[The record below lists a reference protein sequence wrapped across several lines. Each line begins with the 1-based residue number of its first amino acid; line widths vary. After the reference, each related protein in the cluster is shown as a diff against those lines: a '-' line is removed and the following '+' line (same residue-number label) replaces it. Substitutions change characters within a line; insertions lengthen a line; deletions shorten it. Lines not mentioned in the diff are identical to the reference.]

1 MTDRQIIDAFL
12 FDSELA
18 LLAHR
23 FAETFDLVDTYIII
37 EAGETFRGNPKPLT
51 FAAHRDLFSQYA
63 SKIKHVA
70 LPRLAPSGCTDP
82 WERER
87 FQRNAVLFALPRLH
101 DDDVLLLL
109 DADEIPSRGIL
120 QHLRADGIDRPRRLL
135 MTRHYQYADL
145 LGPRSPCCPA
155 ASGPTHFALGRK
167 RPKNW
172 DRLDI
177 VWFSRSGVA
186 LPLSTLSGSNPSLRQ
201 APFEIRRSAP
211 RAGAL
216 PDAGR
221 HLCFVDP
228 ASRPS
233 RKLERVAH
241 AELATARDCSEQHLA
256 LCTRYAVHH
265 RGWWFAERPD
275 GPLPPDLSRLIE
287 RHPQILCGKR
297 LAPSLLRRIVRSW
310 AWLRSTDLVPEAL
323 IATVDRNFWLCV
335 PLLIPM
341 TLAIGLMRILAA
353 RLISTPRL
361 TRNATQQHFD
371 G

>member
-1 MTDRQIIDAFL
+1 MADRQIIDAFL
-12 FDSELA
+12 FDGELA

-23 FAETFDLVDTYIII
+23 FAETFDLVDTYIIV

-51 FAAHRDLFSQYA
+51 FATHRGQFNQYS
-63 SKIKHVA
+63 SKIRHVA
-70 LPRLAPSGCTDP
+70 LPRLAVEACTDP

-87 FQRNAVLFALPRLH
+87 FQRNAVLFALPKLRG
-101 DDDVLLLL
+101 DDVLLLL

-120 QHLRADGIDRPRRLL
+120 QRLRADGLDRPRRLL

-155 ASGPTHFALGRK
+155 PSEPFASALGRK
-167 RPKNW
+167 RPQHW

-177 VWFSRSGVA
+177 AWFSRSGVA
-186 LPLSTLSGSNPSLRQ
+186 LPLSALSGSTPSLQ
-201 APFEIRRSAP
+201 LAPFEIRRSTP

-216 PDAGR
+216 PEAGR

-228 ASRPS
+228 SSQPS

-241 AELATARDCSEQHLA
+241 AELAGARDQSEQHLA

-265 RGWWFAERPD
+265 RGWWFAERP
-275 GPLPPDLSRLIE
+275 GGTLPPDLARLIE
-287 RHPQILCGKR
+287 RHPQIPCGAR
-297 LAPSLLRRIVRSW
+297 LAPSPLRRIVRSW
-310 AWLRSTDLVPEAL
+310 ARIRSCVAVPAALVAS
-323 IATVDRNFWLCV
+323 VDRNFWLCAPVLV
-335 PLLIPM
+335 PVMLTIELV
-341 TLAIGLMRILAA
+341 RFLAA
-353 RLISTPRL
+353 RTFAAPRI
-361 TRNATQQHFD
+361 TRAAEHQHFD